1 MKKILSVLI
10 AITFIF
16 AGTFVNISAET
27 PESTEVTVTISDKG
41 NLVVTAQKITVCD
54 TDNDNSVTVNDVLFT
69 AHEKFFEGGAQS
81 GYAFGET
88 EYGVS
93 IFKLWGDTSGN
104 FGYYVNNAMAMGLND
119 TVKNGDS
126 IYGYVFK
133 NSDFS
138 DVYSFF
144 DKSSVTCDKNEEIS
158 LTLSYIGF
166 DSNWNPVSLPVENAV
181 ISVNGN
187 ATEYKTDADGKVT
200 FKLADSGAFVISAQ
214 SNDLTLVPPVC
225 KVDIAEENPIINNN
239 PPANNQPQTP
249 ENNESQI
256 PKTGDSSLV
265 FIFAALLVISVILIS
280 KKNIYEK

>member
-10 AITFIF
+10 ALTLIF
-16 AGTFVNISAET
+16 TGLFVSVSAET
-27 PESTEVTVTISDKG
+27 ADSVEVTVTISDKG
-41 NLVVTAQKITVCD
+41 NLVVTEQKITVSD
-54 TDNDNSVTVNDVLFT
+54 TDNDNAITVNDVLFT
-69 AHEKFFEGGAQS
+69 SHEKFFEGGAQS
-81 GYAFGET
+81 GYAYGDT

-166 DSNWNPVSLPVENAV
+166 DSNWNPVSLPVSNAL
-181 ISVNGN
+181 ITVNGN
-187 ATEYKTDADGKVT
+187 ATEYKTDSDGKVT

-214 SNDLTLVPPVC
+214 SHDLTLVPPVC
-225 KVDIAEENPIINNN
+225 CINVAEDEPIINN
-239 PPANNQPQTP
+239 PPANNQTPTP
-249 ENNESQI
+249 ENDESQI
-256 PKTGDSSLV
+256 PKTGESSLV
-265 FIFAALLVISVILIS
+265 FVFAILLVISVVLIS